1 MGLLTGAMVRD
12 LTPLGF
18 KPQDIGAAVTFVVG
32 LYALIVGFLK
42 FGFILDFVSLPVLNG
57 FFSAA
62 CFNII
67 LSQIQSLFGEKIDR
81 STTGSTIHD
90 IFGELPQTKPL
101 TFAIGISSIAA
112 LVLLQTAGNRFGS
125 RYPIIQ
131 FISLCRN
138 AIVLILFTGMS
149 YAVNNHRKSP
159 RFAIAEVSSIHIS
172 NPSVPSTTL
181 IGMVSGASIT
191 IFLALSIE
199 HLAMAKAF
207 GRRNG
212 YIIDESQEL
221 CFLGISNFINGFFPT
236 MPSGGGISRTAVNSE
251 SGVKSPLGGLATA
264 AFVIVSIYQLTGALY
279 WIPKAT
285 LAAIL
290 VVAVSQII
298 TPLKTFYGY
307 WRTSLADFVASMI
320 CFWLTLFIS
329 VEMGI
334 AAGVG
339 FSALH
344 LLFRTMFAHLT
355 LVTGS
360 NMPISY
366 QGENSSLEQVPA
378 DIMVFKFPTS
388 IVFTNAY
395 RMKDNLVNMVQV
407 YSAGSQNIEDIPAE
421 DLNWSDDGGRRIKKM
436 RAQAGITTSP
446 HRIRMVVLDFACVSF
461 IDATGLQSLKD
472 AKRDLVAFAG
482 LGFELRFVGLNETVR
497 LTFKRSGWR
506 LLDVVDAIEASD
518 SESIE
523 KSETDLVFGSVQSA
537 LFARRVEREV
547 VSVEV
552 KDEC

>member
-1 MGLLTGAMVRD
+1 
-12 LTPLGF
+12 
-18 KPQDIGAAVTFVVG
+18 
-32 LYALIVGFLK
+32 
-42 FGFILDFVSLPVLNG
+42 
-57 FFSAA
+57 
-62 CFNII
+62 
-67 LSQIQSLFGEKIDR
+67 
-81 STTGSTIHD
+81 
-90 IFGELPQTKPL
+90 
-101 TFAIGISSIAA
+101 
-112 LVLLQTAGNRFGS
+112 
-125 RYPIIQ
+125 
-131 FISLCRN
+131 
-138 AIVLILFTGMS
+138 
-149 YAVNNHRKSP
+149 
-159 RFAIAEVSSIHIS
+159 
-172 NPSVPSTTL
+172 
-181 IGMVSGASIT
+181 
-191 IFLALSIE
+191 
-199 HLAMAKAF
+199 MAKAF

-212 YIIDESQEL
+212 YMIDERQEL

-446 HRIRMVVLDFACVSF
+446 HRIRMVVLDFPSVSF